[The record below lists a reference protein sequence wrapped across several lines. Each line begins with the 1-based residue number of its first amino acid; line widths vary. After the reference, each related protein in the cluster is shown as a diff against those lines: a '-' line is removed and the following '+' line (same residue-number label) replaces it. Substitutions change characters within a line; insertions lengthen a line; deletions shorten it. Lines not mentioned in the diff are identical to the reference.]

1 MYKRRFTQKTDFYC
15 LTAPDIRMMQ
25 AAGQKQLQDVPESN
39 VDSLELPFCDPEL
52 PVGIRE

>member
-1 MYKRRFTQKTDFYC
+1 MYERRVAWKTDLYC
-15 LTAPDIRMMQ
+15 LATPNIRMMQ